1 MATDRRLIDASMAFC
16 GGWKGQSFQL
26 QTRLIG
32 IAFLLRNLK
41 LDNAPGI
48 TLGSRE
54 ASVNAWAG

>member
-1 MATDRRLIDASMAFC
+1 MHPWLFVEAVFS
-16 GGWKGQSFQL
+16 QL

-41 LDNAPGI
+41 IDNAPGI